1 MDCKAAV
8 EFFVANAQ
16 VYNEWSEA
24 AMWQNISHVV
34 RASHKDSNKRWSHEE
49 LSDMIAKAER
59 E

>member
-8 EFFVANAQ
+8 EFFVANAR

-24 AMWQNISHVV
+24 AMYQNVSHVV
-34 RASHKDSNKRWSHEE
+34 RASHKNPAKRWSHEE